1 MWPLPPPLLLLL
13 LLLLLLPRACTSG
26 VRQTPPVP
34 PACRDAVMPSSPSP
48 RAAPK
53 PPVRRRLPP
62 TACAI
67 RVGAL
72 LLGTETAGD
81 QPPAARSD
89 AGLRKGNA
97 GLKRTTLL
105 CDRVHLR
112 RPCPRRPVRS
122 VNGVVSI
129 APRHHRHRSRN
140 KVPSPDLHGSR
151 VTRHHHHLHYHNF
164 ASNQATKHD
173 TQESKLAPSQG
184 ERLL

>member
-1 MWPLPPPLLLLL
+1 
-13 LLLLLLPRACTSG
+13 
-26 VRQTPPVP
+26 
-34 PACRDAVMPSSPSP
+34 MPSSPSP